1 MCKLL
6 ILVYTYMYNIVFL
19 FFFIFILSKFLLLHV
34 RRILIPLSCQ
44 NVKDTTIM
52 RIFVQRDFAK
62 PIIHGYT
69 CTHGASSTSILV
81 DILTLCQPY
90 QSRVTHEESAWD
102 SAEGLESPLTFSSY
116 ILHLRWRCG
125 IYSFFYL
132 LRITIGSE
140 AIKSF
145 PFLGILIFEKT

>member
-1 MCKLL
+1 
-6 ILVYTYMYNIVFL
+6 
-19 FFFIFILSKFLLLHV
+19 
-34 RRILIPLSCQ
+34 
-44 NVKDTTIM
+44 M
-52 RIFVQRDFAK
+52 RIFAQRDFAK

-102 SAEGLESPLTFSSY
+102 SAEGLDSPLTFSSY

-132 LRITIGSE
+132 VRITFGSK
-140 AIKSF
+140 ATKSF
-145 PFLGILIFEKT
+145 PFLRILTFKKTKKLWLFRRMEKIKRKYWENIKDCKEKKACLKVCDIKRETRFV